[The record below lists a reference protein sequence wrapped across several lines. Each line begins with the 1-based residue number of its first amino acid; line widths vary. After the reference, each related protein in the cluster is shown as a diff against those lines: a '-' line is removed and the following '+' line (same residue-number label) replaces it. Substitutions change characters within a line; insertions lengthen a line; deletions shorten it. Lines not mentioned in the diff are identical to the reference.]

1 MVGTVDFVIETKA
14 TSDDHGR
21 RALVYSTLHY
31 HHNGILKQYVK
42 AKAEECKQ
50 WQVLHMLPVISPKKV
65 PHAAAILTEFLPL
78 VTMQTEQ
85 ISKSHEFSPL

>member
-31 HHNGILKQYVK
+31 HHNGILKQYV
-42 AKAEECKQ
+42 
-50 WQVLHMLPVISPKKV
+50 
-65 PHAAAILTEFLPL
+65 TTL
-78 VTMQTEQ
+78 VRVHQG
-85 ISKSHEFSPL
+85 KSRRV